1 MRAQGA
7 AELVG
12 KKIGE
17 LCLAKNISTVSF
29 DRGGNVYHGRVK
41 VLTSLHLALFPSAI
55 RMRQMSERQPVVEL
69 LFGCLLT
76 R

>member
-1 MRAQGA
+1 MTVQGA

-41 VLTSLHLALFPSAI
+41 VLDPPSFRSFAIYMHIWSQALDGESMPDSKI
-55 RMRQMSERQPVVEL
+55 
-69 LFGCLLT
+69 CLDSC
-76 R
+76 